1 LSSPGNPPIRNNAQ
15 RVSDTGERALIE
27 RIRRRVPPAPPGL
40 LVGIGDDAA
49 VAAPDRGA
57 LQVLTTDA
65 LVEGIHFDR
74 RFSTPA
80 DIGYKA
86 LAVNVSDVAS
96 MGGAPRF
103 ALLSLMLPLQ
113 TTIGEVDGLLDG
125 LLELAAETRVTLA
138 GGNITRSP
146 GPLVVDVTVVGSV
159 RPRKVL
165 TRGGAR
171 AGDALYVTGRIGA
184 AAAGLG
190 WLRREA
196 GEPDED
202 EARRPDAIRPRPADP
217 ALAECVARHCRPQP
231 RVRIGALLGRTR
243 TASACMDLSDGLADA
258 VTQLSCASE
267 TGAAID
273 AASLPIHPAAHAWFT
288 TSGEDAVAACVSG
301 GDDYE
306 LLFAVPLRA
315 RGRLRG
321 VMREA
326 RGVPITRIGELTD
339 DRTIGL
345 ARDGRLEPLPPGFV
359 HF

>member
-1 LSSPGNPPIRNNAQ
+1 MSSPGNPPATSHPS

-27 RIRRRVPPAPPGL
+27 RIRRRVPAPPGEL

-65 LVEGIHFDR
+65 LVEGVHFDR
-74 RFSTPA
+74 RFSTPS

-86 LAVNVSDVAS
+86 LAVNISDVAS
-96 MGGAPRF
+96 MGGTSRF
-103 ALLSLMLPLQ
+103 ALLSLMIPGE
-113 TTIGEVDGLLDG
+113 TTVDEIDGLLDG
-125 LLELAAETRVTLA
+125 LLGLAAEARVTLA

-146 GPLVVDVTVVGSV
+146 GPLVVDVTVIGSV

-165 TRGGAR
+165 TRAGGR

-190 WLRREA
+190 WLRAQAERQVK
-196 GEPDED
+196 GP
-202 EARRPDAIRPRPADP
+202 PVPRPIDAP
-217 ALAECVARHCRPQP
+217 LGECVARYCRPEP
-231 RVRIGALLGRTR
+231 RARVGALLGRTR

-258 VTQLSCASE
+258 VTQLAAASE
-267 TGAAID
+267 TGATID
-273 AASLPIHPAAHAWFT
+273 ASSLPIHPGAADWFI
-288 TSGEDAVAACVSG
+288 SAGEDPAAACVAG

-306 LLFAVPLRA
+306 LLFAVPR
-315 RGRLRG
+315 RTRSRLRG
-321 VMREA
+321 VIQDA
-326 RGVPITRIGELTD
+326 RGVPITRIGELTA

-345 ARDGRLEPLPPGFV
+345 VRDGQMEPLPRGFV